1 MWHGSVSVCSWL
13 HSRGNIKL
21 SGWLGSCGGCSNIL
35 IKYEEKSKREGLL
48 EFKDQTIN

>member
-35 IKYEEKSKREGLL
+35 IKYERKSKREGLL